1 MALYFQKTLQAT
13 VGRMVEEEVE
23 VESLAMKLLPCSTNQ
38 AAVNRKDEKCRR
50 RNQAR
55 IIEDSWEGNLMLS
68 FLQKE
73 KKNLTQVFIKA
84 KRQGAHLIPEITE
97 SHRSESESILDLR

>member
-1 MALYFQKTLQAT
+1 M
-13 VGRMVEEEVE
+13 E
-23 VESLAMKLLPCSTNQ
+23 VESLAMKLLPCSMNQ
-38 AAVNRKDEKCRR
+38 AAVNRKDEKCKR

-73 KKNLTQVFIKA
+73 KKKPYTSIY
-84 KRQGAHLIPEITE
+84 QGKKTGSTFNP
-97 SHRSESESILDLR
+97 RNNRKP

>member
-1 MALYFQKTLQAT
+1 M
-13 VGRMVEEEVE
+13 E
-23 VESLAMKLLPCSTNQ
+23 VESLAMKLLPCSMNQ
-38 AAVNRKDEKCRR
+38 AAVNRKDEKCKR

-73 KKNLTQVFIKA
+73 KKKTLHKYLS
-84 KRQGAHLIPEITE
+84 RQKDREHI
-97 SHRSESESILDLR
+97 

>member
-1 MALYFQKTLQAT
+1 M
-13 VGRMVEEEVE
+13 E
-23 VESLAMKLLPCSTNQ
+23 VESLAMKLLPCSMNQ
-38 AAVNRKDEKCRR
+38 AAVNRKDEKCKR

-73 KKNLTQVFIKA
+73 KKTLHKYLS
-84 KRQGAHLIPEITE
+84 RQKDREHI
-97 SHRSESESILDLR
+97 